1 LYQPMVT
8 GGRCVKF
15 ETCEQRLASRELEK
29 IMRRIFAAMKVI
41 NDARVDLHIH
51 TTASDGTWNPG
62 QLMSKLLDSGI
73 GLFAVTD
80 HDSVD
85 NLAETAVIAR
95 EHGLGFVP
103 GVEINTT
110 YQRRNYHLLGL
121 GIDSAAPE
129 LRALLATN
137 RELTEQIDADS
148 IRYLESVIP
157 EVCYEECRSYVNR
170 PERGGWKTLNYLID
184 KGLCSNHRDF
194 LALFKEW
201 GSPFERLVFASPGAA
216 IGAIVRA
223 GGVPVLAHPGADFYH
238 RDYRAVISY
247 MIGQGIRGIEC
258 YHPENG
264 PEITRYCLAVS
275 QSKKL
280 LVTGGSDCHGD
291 FVPARRLGCPE
302 IRWSQ
307 LNLGEIPKMMI

>member
-1 LYQPMVT
+1 MPTVIGKEGFETHERRST
-8 GGRCVKF
+8 GG
-15 ETCEQRLASRELEK
+15 ELEHATGHV
-29 IMRRIFAAMKVI
+29 FAAVKVI

-51 TTASDGTWNPG
+51 TTASDGTWSPK
-62 QLMSKLLDSGI
+62 QLLLKLLEAGI

-85 NLAETAVIAR
+85 NLAETAVMAR
-95 EHGLGFVP
+95 EHGLGFIP

-110 YQRRNYHLLGL
+110 YQHRNYHLLGL

-137 RELTEQIDADS
+137 QELTEEIDADS
-148 IRYLESVIP
+148 IRYLESIIP
-157 EVCYEECRSYVNR
+157 EVCYEECRTYVNR

-194 LALFKEW
+194 LTLFQEW

-216 IGAIVRA
+216 IRAIVRA

-238 RDYRAVISY
+238 RDYQAV
-247 MIGQGIRGIEC
+247 
-258 YHPENG
+258 
-264 PEITRYCLAVS
+264 
-275 QSKKL
+275 
-280 LVTGGSDCHGD
+280 
-291 FVPARRLGCPE
+291 
-302 IRWSQ
+302 
-307 LNLGEIPKMMI
+307 